1 MSLLD
6 ENFNF
11 SSSLSEIN
19 IVLVDD
25 NFICVGCTIRITFN
39 RITRWP
45 QRTYDLNET
54 NFILATDILG
64 LWYHIMYLCISEFIQ
79 IHITLKRRL
88 QIESWAIWIPYGLY
102 QSNWL
107 VLALNVLYLICLNH
121 IFNDGRFFCV
131 FFFPHKRTFLKISFY
146 RQMSLKSLSRGQ
158 EQKPDPPLGN
168 ILA

>member
-25 NFICVGCTIRITFN
+25 NSICVGCTIRMILN

-54 NFILATDILG
+54 NFILASDVLG
-64 LWYHIMYLCISEFIQ
+64 L
-79 IHITLKRRL
+79 
-88 QIESWAIWIPYGLY
+88 
-102 QSNWL
+102 
-107 VLALNVLYLICLNH
+107 
-121 IFNDGRFFCV
+121 
-131 FFFPHKRTFLKISFY
+131 
-146 RQMSLKSLSRGQ
+146 
-158 EQKPDPPLGN
+158 
-168 ILA
+168 